1 MSCWSETP
9 IHVVDFEGH
18 RAYGVVEYGVVTI
31 RKREIV
37 RCQTRICRA
46 TGNIPREDTRLHGLT
61 RRSTLEQTSFGEEW
75 PNFVELRRTGLL
87 SAHNAGFEHVL
98 LKSIWAYPP
107 FSPDFLHPGQEIAD
121 WGPWLDTCKLARTVW
136 PEAAQHRLEF
146 LIRQSGL
153 QDLLE
158 AEAERWCPPARRH
171 YHAALYD
178 ALAAALLLLYILRQP
193 DQQALSLPALL
204 QLAGRL
210 GPEQQEQASLF
221 DEIAYGR

>member
-18 RAYGVVEYGVVTI
+18 RTYGVVEYGVVTI
-31 RKREIV
+31 RKGKIDY
-37 RCQTRICRA
+37 CQTRICRA

-61 RRSTLEQTSFGEEW
+61 RRNTQEQASFGEEW
-75 PNFVELRRTGLL
+75 PNFVKLRRTGLF

-136 PEAAQHRLEF
+136 PEAPQHRLEF
-146 LIRQSGL
+146 LLRSSGL
-153 QDLLE
+153 QNRLD
-158 AEAERWCPPARRH
+158 AEAELWCPSGRRH

-178 ALAAALLLLYILRQP
+178 ALAAALLLLHILQMP
-193 DQQALSLPALL
+193 NLQSLSLLELL

-210 GPEQQEQASLF
+210 GPGQQEQTSLF
-221 DEIAYGR
+221 DEFAHLQ